1 MEHSLYLWLK
11 ENVAEDFSNLIINI
25 NQTNMKKKFTLI
37 LASMFLCMGT
47 AWAQLNFTF
56 TRGTTLDNSSVKVT
70 DIDGN
75 EVSGVTANIAATAP
89 SNAWNTGGAMAN
101 ATHVLCANTN
111 TSALSGSNI
120 TYTLTIE
127 VLSANQAFDLV
138 TYTHVAVNSGGN
150 YQPANDTDIR
160 HCNFSLSA
168 NSTEVESITDEN
180 IWIPAGKSS
189 KDITFEKTVAANESG
204 ALTLTLTISK
214 GTTNNGCFYGLT
226 GITLQTY
233 NSLLSALVAETE
245 ALYNTCAPNA
255 TKVGYYSQTALDAF
269 KSAIDKAKAVTTA
282 TQADIDELQAAIDE
296 LSNADINLPEA
307 GKYYVLRCNH
317 ESRYLYAN
325 TDNKMYYWGGGNYT
339 AGDSRAVWQF
349 EAGDTDG
356 TFKMKSV
363 HNQAYVPTVSNG
375 AAIVFSATGADVTI
389 AASSSAPGAVT
400 FTAGNEG
407 IGIHANANPV
417 IGFTHGAAANH
428 YFVEE
433 VADFSHTLKVGA
445 AEWSTLVLGFNAT
458 IPTAEGFNAYTI
470 ASVQDGYVTLEEATG
485 VLAANVPV
493 LVNAAQ
499 DSYKFAYTAEEAT
512 VTTSGLEGTLYDQ
525 NISATAYVLAK
536 PAAEEGEEENPV
548 GLYRAQLTDGS
559 FLNNANKAYL
569 VVAGAEAPMFS
580 LGRGE
585 GTTGIETAVNG
596 EQTVVIYDLAGR
608 RVEKMEKGIYI
619 VNGKKVIK

>member
-1 MEHSLYLWLK
+1 
-11 ENVAEDFSNLIINI
+11 
-25 NQTNMKKKFTLI
+25 MKKKFTLI

-56 TRGTTLDNSSVKVT
+56 SRAGENATVNVAGAD
-70 DIDGN
+70 
-75 EVSGVTANIAATAP
+75 GVTATITATSP
-89 SNAWNTGGAMAN
+89 SPQGNATKTGVWNTGGSMGTDTN
-101 ATHVLCANTN
+101 VLCTSTN
-111 TSALSGSNI
+111 TSALSNDLSNDNTI
-120 TYTLTIE
+120 TYTLTVE
-127 VLSANQAFDLV
+127 GLSANQAFDLV
-138 TYTHVAVNSGGN
+138 TYTHVAVNAGGI

-168 NSTEVESITDEN
+168 NSTEVGSITDEN

-233 NSLLSALVAETE
+233 NSLLSALVAEAE
-245 ALYNTCAPNA
+245 ALYNTCAPN
-255 TKVGYYSQTALDAF
+255 TTEVGYYSQTALDAF

-296 LSNADINLPEA
+296 LSNADINLPVA

-375 AAIVFSATGADVTI
+375 AAIVFSATGADVSI

-407 IGIHANANPV
+407 IGIHANANPA
-417 IGFTHGAAANH
+417 IGYTNGAAANH

-433 VADFSHTLKVGA
+433 VDGYSYTLKVGA

-493 LVNAAQ
+493 LVNATQ
-499 DSYKFAYTAEEAT
+499 GNYTFAYTAEEAT

-536 PAAEEGEEENPV
+536 KNDV
-548 GLYRAQLTDGS
+548 IGLYKAELNKDANGAEGTTH
-559 FLNNANKAYL
+559 FKNNANKAYL
-569 VVAGAEAPMFS
+569 VLPAEDEAPVMFS

>member
-1 MEHSLYLWLK
+1 
-11 ENVAEDFSNLIINI
+11 
-25 NQTNMKKKFTLI
+25 MKKKFTLI

-56 TRGTTLDNSSVKVT
+56 TRGTTLDDSSVKVT

-89 SNAWNTGGAMAN
+89 SNAWNTGGAMAT

-111 TSALSGSNI
+111 TSALSEGNTI
-120 TYTLTIE
+120 TYTLTVE
-127 VLSANQAFDLV
+127 GLSANQAFDLV

-168 NSTEVESITDEN
+168 NSTEVGSITDEN

-189 KDITFEKTVAANESG
+189 KDITFKNAVTANESG

-214 GTTNNGCFYGLT
+214 GATNNGCFYGLT

-233 NSLLSALVAETE
+233 NSQLSALVAEAE
-245 ALYNTCAPNA
+245 ALYNTYAPNT

-269 KSAIDKAKAVTTA
+269 KSAIDEAKAVTTA

-317 ESRYLYAN
+317 QNRYLYADA
-325 TDNKMYYWGGGNYT
+325 DNKMRYWTSSNYS

-375 AAIVFSATGADVTI
+375 PAIVFSATGADVTI
-389 AASSSAPGAVT
+389 AASSSTLGAVT

-417 IGFTHGAAANH
+417 IGFTNGAAANH

-433 VADFSHTLKVGA
+433 VDGYSYTLEVGA
-445 AEWSTLVLGFNAT
+445 AEWSTLVLGFNAA

-493 LVNAAQ
+493 LVNATQ
-499 DSYKFAYTAEEAT
+499 GNYTFAYTAEEAT

-525 NISATAYVLAK
+525 NISADAYVLAK
-536 PAAEEGEEENPV
+536 KNDV
-548 GLYRAQLTDGS
+548 IGLYKAELNKNEAGEDVSENGTH
-559 FLNNANKAYL
+559 FKNNANKAYL
-569 VVAGAEAPMFS
+569 VLPVVEGGSEAEAPVMFS

-585 GTTGIETAVNG
+585 GTTAIDNVELATGN
-596 EQTVVIYDLAGR
+596 VVIYDLAGR

>member
-1 MEHSLYLWLK
+1 
-11 ENVAEDFSNLIINI
+11 
-25 NQTNMKKKFTLI
+25 MKKKFTLI

-56 TRGTTLDNSSVKVT
+56 TRGTTLDDSSVKVT

-89 SNAWNTGGAMAN
+89 SNAWNTGGAMAT

-111 TSALSGSNI
+111 TNALSGSISGSNTI
-120 TYTLTIE
+120 TYTLTVE
-127 VLSANQAFDLV
+127 GLSANQAFDLV

-150 YQPANDTDIR
+150 YQPSNNTDTR

-168 NSTEVESITDEN
+168 NSTEVGSITDEN
-180 IWIPAGKSS
+180 IWIPTGKSS
-189 KDITFEKTVAANESG
+189 KDITFEEAVAANESG

-214 GTTNNGCFYGLT
+214 GTTNDGCFYGLT

-233 NSLLSALVAETE
+233 NSLLSALVAEAE
-245 ALYNTCAPNA
+245 ALYDAYAPN
-255 TKVGYYSQTALDAF
+255 TTEVGYYSQTALDAF

-470 ASVQDGYVTLEEATG
+470 ASVQDGYVTLEEAEG

-493 LVNAAQ
+493 LVNATQ
-499 DSYKFAYTAEEAT
+499 GNYTFAYTAGEAT

-525 NISATAYVLAK
+525 NISADAYVLAK
-536 PAAEEGEEENPV
+536 KNDV
-548 GLYRAQLTDGS
+548 IGLYKAELNKDANGAEGTTH
-559 FLNNANKAYL
+559 FKNNANKAYL
-569 VVAGAEAPMFS
+569 VLPAETEAPVMFS

-585 GTTGIETAVNG
+585 GTTAIDNVELATGN
-596 EQTVVIYDLAGR
+596 VVIYDLAGR

>member
-1 MEHSLYLWLK
+1 M
-11 ENVAEDFSNLIINI
+11 
-25 NQTNMKKKFTLI
+25 Q
-37 LASMFLCMGT
+37 C
-47 AWAQLNFTF
+47 
-56 TRGTTLDNSSVKVT
+56 
-70 DIDGN
+70 
-75 EVSGVTANIAATAP
+75 
-89 SNAWNTGGAMAN
+89 
-101 ATHVLCANTN
+101 
-111 TSALSGSNI
+111 
-120 TYTLTIE
+120 
-127 VLSANQAFDLV
+127 
-138 TYTHVAVNSGGN
+138 
-150 YQPANDTDIR
+150 DT
-160 HCNFSLSA
+160 
-168 NSTEVESITDEN
+168 
-180 IWIPAGKSS
+180 
-189 KDITFEKTVAANESG
+189 
-204 ALTLTLTISK
+204 
-214 GTTNNGCFYGLT
+214 
-226 GITLQTY
+226 
-233 NSLLSALVAETE
+233 
-245 ALYNTCAPNA
+245 NA

>member
-1 MEHSLYLWLK
+1 
-11 ENVAEDFSNLIINI
+11 
-25 NQTNMKKKFTLI
+25 MKKKFTLI

-127 VLSANQAFDLV
+127 GLSANQAFDLV

>member
-1 MEHSLYLWLK
+1 
-11 ENVAEDFSNLIINI
+11 
-25 NQTNMKKKFTLI
+25 MKKKFTLI

-56 TRGTTLDNSSVKVT
+56 SR
-70 DIDGN
+70 DGEN
-75 EVSGVTANIAATAP
+75 ATVNVAGADGVTATITATSP
-89 SNAWNTGGAMAN
+89 SPQGNATKTGVWNTGGSMGTDTN
-101 ATHVLCANTN
+101 VLCTSTN
-111 TSALSGSNI
+111 TSALSNDLSNDNTI
-120 TYTLTIE
+120 TYTLTVE
-127 VLSANQAFDLV
+127 GLSANQAFDLV
-138 TYTHVAVNSGGN
+138 TYTHVAVNAGGN

-168 NSTEVESITDEN
+168 NSTEVGSITDEN

-233 NSLLSALVAETE
+233 NSLLSALVAEAE
-245 ALYNTCAPNA
+245 ALYNTCAPN
-255 TKVGYYSQTALDAF
+255 TTEVGYYSQTALDAF

-296 LSNADINLPEA
+296 LSNADINLPVA

-375 AAIVFSATGADVTI
+375 AAIVFSATGADVSI

-407 IGIHANANPV
+407 IGIHANANPA
-417 IGFTHGAAANH
+417 IGYTNGAAANH

-433 VADFSHTLKVGA
+433 VDGYSYTLKVGA

-493 LVNAAQ
+493 LVNATQ
-499 DSYKFAYTAEEAT
+499 GNYTFAYTAEEAT

-536 PAAEEGEEENPV
+536 KNDV
-548 GLYRAQLTDGS
+548 IGLYKAELNKDANGAEDTTH
-559 FLNNANKAYL
+559 FKNNANKAYL
-569 VVAGAEAPMFS
+569 VLPAEDEAPVMFS

-585 GTTGIETAVNG
+585 GTTAIDNVELATGN
-596 EQTVVIYDLAGR
+596 VVIYDLAGR

-619 VNGKKVIK
+619 VNGKKVVR